1 MVKDKDASIILNLL
15 PKSAN
20 YYFVQPDIPRAL
32 PVGDLLKAANQSGLN
47 GQGYDSVMDGV
58 RAAQICAKSDDLI
71 FIGGST
77 FVVAEIDNL

>member
-47 GQGYDSVMDGV
+47 GQGYDWLWMAFEQLKYVQNQM
-58 RAAQICAKSDDLI
+58 I
-71 FIGGST
+71 
-77 FVVAEIDNL
+77 